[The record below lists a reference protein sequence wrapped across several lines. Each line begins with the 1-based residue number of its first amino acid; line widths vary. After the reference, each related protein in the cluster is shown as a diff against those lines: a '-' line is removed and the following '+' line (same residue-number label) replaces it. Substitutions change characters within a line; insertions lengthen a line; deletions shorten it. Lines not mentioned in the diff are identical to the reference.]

1 MPREYKGSEFGP
13 GVKALVITLYRDAG
27 MTESAIERFLKTC
40 GIQISHGKIASM
52 LTEGNDIFHQEKEDI
67 VDAGSKAGLYQQM
80 DDTGSRVN
88 GKNHYTHVLCQMT
101 FLQHTSRAVKKIA

>member
-1 MPREYKGSEFGP
+1 
-13 GVKALVITLYRDAG
+13 
-27 MTESAIERFLKTC
+27 
-40 GIQISHGKIASM
+40 M

-88 GKNHYTHVLCQMT
+88 GKNHYTVT
-101 FLQHTSRAVKKIA
+101 FRQGCVTSCR